1 MDMFE
6 DKDGYRI
13 YRRKKDAEFLAI
25 LAREREDCEAEIFEV
40 KVKDGDL
47 AKRKGFTVHPDIS
60 ISASPPKK
68 GLRGWIVQKE
78 DEDALWELGD
88 AVEIIE

>member
-1 MDMFE
+1 MFE

-13 YRRKKDAEFLAI
+13 YRQKKDADFLAN
-25 LAREREDCEAEIFEV
+25 LAREKKGCEAEIFEV
-40 KVKDGDL
+40 KVKDGNL

-60 ISASPPKK
+60 ISASPPKT
-68 GLRGWIVQKE
+68 GMRGWIVQKE
-78 DEDALWELGD
+78 GEDALKELGD